1 MYARGV
7 VCVHQLLYNFLNSFD
22 VSLRSIESVS
32 ARNFQTTS
40 MDDDDWDE
48 NFLDSLTEE
57 ESIIVRWYVTVLE
70 VEEFNVAPPACFQK
84 LIQSFKEA
92 VESVED
98 IKIFLE
104 DRGSVELADSATFL
118 LAQMARSY
126 CSTKLKQST
135 LDQYFEQ
142 AQ

>member
-1 MYARGV
+1 MYSRGV
-7 VCVHQLLYNFLNSFD
+7 VCPPMIVQLLEFFRRKPE
-22 VSLRSIESVS
+22 VHRVCTES
-32 ARNFQTTS
+32 ARNFQPISGS

-57 ESIIVRWYVTVLE
+57 ESTAMVCNSSGE
-70 VEEFNVAPPACFQK
+70 EEEFNVAPPVPK
-84 LIQSFKEA
+84 IQSFKEA

-104 DRGSVELADSATFL
+104 DRGCVELADSATFL

-126 CSTKLKQST
+126 CSTMLKQSI